1 MCACHNDRPACI
13 FVRRFVNHEKSKKHK
28 ENVAL
33 LKKLMVEEEEEDL
46 AGKEE
51 AEEEEAEAE
60 EEEEVL
66 QASGGSHRTTV
77 ASQKAEGMAASC
89 PDSSRS
95 FKPRGKPGDEAEVM
109 VDALVDSEPCGS
121 DDLDTGV
128 ACLELGTDARGGLGG
143 ARSSEDERL
152 SPEDE
157 QDLSFGYDLM

>member
-1 MCACHNDRPACI
+1 
-13 FVRRFVNHEKSKKHK
+13 
-28 ENVAL
+28 
-33 LKKLMVEEEEEDL
+33 MVEEEEEDL
-46 AGKEE
+46 AGKE
-51 AEEEEAEAE
+51 EAE

-89 PDSSRS
+89 LDTSRS
-95 FKPRGKPGDEAEVM
+95 FKPRGKPRDEAEVM
-109 VDALVDSEPCGS
+109 VDALLDSEPCGS

-128 ACLELGTDARGGLGG
+128 ACLELGTDAQGGLGG

-157 QDLSFGYDLM
+157 QDSSFTSFGYDLQCSHSVH